1 MRHHQENHPYMKLD
15 PRGIYLSFEL
25 KWGLESYIHKIGLN
39 ANYPNYVTSALYHKG
54 FKMSNPEFLYKFY
67 APENHN
73 FESLEDPYLYF
84 GDPSDF
90 NDTFDCVMS
99 QDSYIETFLE
109 KKYLDISNKIEKAD
123 AIITI
128 SVNFSGLLPEWEEIA
143 ATAMAVQNMYLTASV
158 NSVGCYWSTP
168 GMIRHLDEF
177 LGLEE
182 NQKCYGL
189 FYLGN
194 I

>member
-1 MRHHQENHPYMKLD
+1 MEEKEVLKKIIENRRSVFPKDYQD
-15 PRGIYLSFEL
+15 SPIDDEI
-25 KWGLESYIHKIGLN
+25 LEEIF
-39 ANYPNYVTSALYHKG
+39 TSANFAPNHKKTKPWRLKVFQNEEKSLLG
-54 FKMSNPEFLYKFY
+54 NKLAEVYKTTVSPE
-67 APENHN
+67 A
-73 FESLEDPYLYF
+73 
-84 GDPSDF
+84 
-90 NDTFDCVMS
+90 
-99 QDSYIETFLE
+99 FLE
-109 KKYLDISNKIEKAD
+109 KKYLDISNKIEKSA
-123 AIITI
+123 AVITI

-168 GMIRHLDEF
+168 GMIKHLDKF

>member
-1 MRHHQENHPYMKLD
+1 MKEKEILKKIIENRRSVFPKDYLDLPIEEKILEEILHSANFAPNHKKTKPWRLKVFRNEEKTLLGEKLAE
-15 PRGIYLSFEL
+15 IYKSTC
-25 KWGLESYIHKIGLN
+25 S
-39 ANYPNYVTSALYHKG
+39 P
-54 FKMSNPEFLYKFY
+54 
-67 APENHN
+67 
-73 FESLEDPYLYF
+73 
-84 GDPSDF
+84 
-90 NDTFDCVMS
+90 
-99 QDSYIETFLE
+99 QTFLE
-109 KKYLDISNKIEKAD
+109 KKYLDISNKIRKAD

-168 GMIRHLDEF
+168 GMIKYLDEF
-177 LGLEE
+177 LGLKDS
-182 NQKCYGL
+182 QKCYGL

>member
-1 MRHHQENHPYMKLD
+1 MNEASVLKKIIENRRSVFPKDYQ
-15 PRGIYLSFEL
+15 
-25 KWGLESYIHKIGLN
+25 
-39 ANYPNYVTSALYHKG
+39 
-54 FKMSNPEFLYKFY
+54 Y
-67 APENHN
+67 APIEDTVLEEILNSAKFAPNHKRTKPWRLKVFRN
-73 FESLEDPYLYF
+73 EEKALLGKKLAEIYKATCSP
-84 GDPSDF
+84 
-90 NDTFDCVMS
+90 
-99 QDSYIETFLE
+99 QTFLE